1 MEHKTCR
8 ENLSAYLDGELPP
21 GERLSLESHLT
32 GCAECSREL
41 AELKRVSAI
50 VKKHLM
56 EPEPLSL
63 RAAVF
68 AKKREPVLSAWLKP
82 AAVLSAAAAG
92 LLIFLN
98 LPKHQPSEGLSCS
111 VGFGS
116 ADLGRP
122 AETARAANGQ
132 QVPGSLKME
141 AEPDRSAAAAA
152 PAPTAVRGAGEKRYA
167 APAFARKGTLAQAK
181 FAGAAGSVSS
191 FFGGAAPAAV
201 FSGEAA
207 SLSASAGKAADKAKR
222 AAPAEVPDVAADGM
236 RFSAAHWR
244 ENAVS
249 PVNGGSVRAYDA
261 RSGKFLWEARVYQIA
276 EDADEE
282 ADVQQVHIAAL
293 ALKGKKLEITD
304 ERGNRYLLDIS
315 TRKVDKLPR

>member
-21 GERLSLESHLT
+21 GERLALESHLT
-32 GCAECSREL
+32 GCAECGREL
-41 AELKRVSAI
+41 AELRRVSVI

-63 RAAVF
+63 KAAVF
-68 AKKREPVLSAWLKP
+68 AKKREPVFSAWLKP

-98 LPKHQPSEGLSCS
+98 LPKHQPSEGFSYS

-122 AETARAANGQ
+122 ARAARAANGP
-132 QVPGSLKME
+132 QVPGSLKKE
-141 AEPDRSAAAAA
+141 LEPDRSAAAAA
-152 PAPTAVRGAGEKRYA
+152 PAAVRGAGEKRYA

-181 FAGAAGSVSS
+181 FFGAAGSVSS
-191 FFGGAAPAAV
+191 FSGGAAPAAV
-201 FSGEAA
+201 FSGEAT
-207 SLSASAGKAADKAKR
+207 SISASAGKAADKANR
-222 AAPAEVPDVAADGM
+222 AAPAEVPDVTADGM

-244 ENAVS
+244 ENTVS
-249 PVNGGSVRAYDA
+249 PVNGGSVRAFDA
-261 RSGKFLWEARVYQIA
+261 RGKLLWETRVYQVA
-276 EDADEE
+276 EDPDEE
-282 ADVQQVHIAAL
+282 TDAQQVHITAL
-293 ALKGKKLEITD
+293 ALKGEKLEITD

-315 TRKVDKLPR
+315 TRKVDELPR

>member
-21 GERLSLESHLT
+21 GERLALESHLT
-32 GCAECSREL
+32 GCAECGREL

-68 AKKREPVLSAWLKP
+68 AKKREPVFSAWLKP

-111 VGFGS
+111 VGS
-116 ADLGRP
+116 P
-122 AETARAANGQ
+122 
-132 QVPGSLKME
+132 
-141 AEPDRSAAAAA
+141 AAA
-152 PAPTAVRGAGEKRYA
+152 PAAARGAGEKRYA
-167 APAFARKGTLAQAK
+167 AAAFARKGTLAQAK
-181 FAGAAGSVSS
+181 FAGAAGSFSS
-191 FFGGAAPAAV
+191 FSGGAAPAAV
-201 FSGEAA
+201 FPGEAT
-207 SLSASAGKAADKAKR
+207 SLSALAGKAADKAKR
-222 AAPAEVPDVAADGM
+222 AAPAEVPDVTADGL

-249 PVNGGSVRAYDA
+249 PVNGGSVRAFDA
-261 RSGKFLWEARVYQIA
+261 RSGKFLWETRVYQIA

-282 ADVQQVHIAAL
+282 ADVQQVHITEL

-315 TRKVDKLPR
+315 TRKADKLPR